1 MNMMNSVNKF
11 LIVKGNGTNKKT
23 TQLAQS
29 YAACLAQMLSK
40 LSNVE
45 VAETSE
51 EEYQRAFL
59 CIDDNSNNLRS
70 KATRCIMFGS
80 DKFIEDQ
87 EYCSIKKYE
96 MYGISYGW
104 LGNDCTICIDP
115 RKIKSEDVPGYLKY
129 YKQKQ
134 DVLTE
139 RGLIFKGNM
148 SATERS
154 AIKRTVG
161 KKCIEIYANG
171 LNPFNKSSAK
181 KMMGGY
187 LSALIAAPLIGYN
200 FSDILIADGDK
211 VGENSKF
218 IESLYQVAV

>member
-1 MNMMNSVNKF
+1 
-11 LIVKGNGTNKKT
+11 
-23 TQLAQS
+23 
-29 YAACLAQMLSK
+29 
-40 LSNVE
+40 
-45 VAETSE
+45 
-51 EEYQRAFL
+51 
-59 CIDDNSNNLRS
+59 
-70 KATRCIMFGS
+70 
-80 DKFIEDQ
+80 
-87 EYCSIKKYE
+87 
-96 MYGISYGW
+96 
-104 LGNDCTICIDP
+104 
-115 RKIKSEDVPGYLKY
+115 
-129 YKQKQ
+129 
-134 DVLTE
+134 
-139 RGLIFKGNM
+139 M